1 VKIVSRLPL
10 MTSLLILAAAC
21 GKAGKPTGLPYREEL
36 RADGSNISGTY
47 TAELFPVN
55 INLHAPKAGKA
66 TFTRMGDELTARVKL
81 EVGAKGAYYRQAVY
95 WGSRCPG
102 IESDQNK
109 DGYLDMTEIEAALG
123 DVIIPLDGDLDSQ
136 SGGTGNYPSGMN
148 PRGSFFYKK
157 TASFSR
163 FFEDLKDQDPN
174 THDRVRKLEDQQGF
188 TFLGKVILIQGAT
201 EDFKIPTTVSSYY
214 GLSRERSLPIACG
227 VFFRSGSPLSDEA
240 ETVIVTSGEPDDRPD
255 EPTPEVDPIPTPDP
269 TPTPRPEPEVNPIP
283 RPDPAPTPRPQP
295 RPTPN
300 DGDDDDDED
309 DGTVVDDVVDDV
321 RDWWDRVTG
330 NDDDDND

>member
-1 VKIVSRLPL
+1 MKIVSRLPL
-10 MTSLLILAAAC
+10 ITSLLILAAAC

-47 TAELFPVN
+47 SADLYPVN

-66 TFTRMGDELTARVKL
+66 TFTRKGDELTARVKL
-81 EVGAKGAYYRQAVY
+81 DVGAKGAYYRQAVY

-109 DGYLDMTEIEAALG
+109 DGYLDMTEIEMALG
-123 DVIIPLDGDLDSQ
+123 DVIIPLDGDLDTQ

-148 PRGSFFYKK
+148 ARGSYFYKK

-163 FFEDLKDQDPN
+163 FFEDLKDIDPN

-188 TFLGKVILIQGAT
+188 TFLNKVILIQGAT

-214 GLSRERSLPIACG
+214 GLSRERSLPVACG
-227 VFFRSGSPLSDEA
+227 VFFRSGKPLGDEV
-240 ETVIVTSGEPDDRPD
+240 ETTIVTSGEPDDRPD
-255 EPTPEVDPIPTPDP
+255 VPTPTEPTEPDPI
-269 TPTPRPEPEVNPIP
+269 PTPRPEPEVNPIP
-283 RPDPAPTPRPQP
+283 RPNPTPTPTPQPRPQP
-295 RPTPN
+295 RPTP
-300 DGDDDDDED
+300 DTGDDED
-309 DGTVVDDVVDDV
+309 EDGDVIDDV